1 MGNNYSFNVYDP
13 MLVGAKPNNYRDLLK
28 NEKIIGTIKKDGYF
42 YQLIKENNQVYLF
55 SRSKSKVTDFYS
67 EKIDNVPHIK
77 QWAMDNLP
85 NGTCLIGEIYYPGG
99 TSKDV
104 TKIMGCL
111 PERAAE
117 RQAGEYGNIH
127 YYLHDIL
134 KYNGYD
140 YVINEIPYSR
150 RYSDLCS
157 NIDIST
163 DLIPEIEVACCYDNT
178 YLNLEKTVYDKLDEG
193 EEGMVFR
200 TENGLYL
207 PGKRRPQI
215 MFKIKQEVND
225 IDLVITDI
233 LDPEEIYTGKELETW
248 PYWEEFSE
256 YDNNGKKHSSFW
268 SIEDA
273 LGEYGAYYQHKHNP
287 QWYKPVTKA
296 YYYGWKNAFK
306 LGAYNS
312 FGDLVNVGRVASGIT
327 DEMKADMADNPE
339 NYIGKVCE
347 IQAMSVDKDNLT
359 FRHPIFVQMRP
370 DKDAK
375 QCRISEIF
383 N

>member
-1 MGNNYSFNVYDP
+1 MMGNNYSFNVYDP

-42 YQLIKENNQVYLF
+42 YQLVKENNQVYLF

-117 RQAGEYGNIH
+117 RQAGEYDNIH

-163 DLIPEIEVACCYDNT
+163 PLIPEIEVACCYDNT
-178 YLNLEKTVYDKLDEG
+178 YLDLEKTVYDKLDEG

-215 MFKIKQEVND
+215 MFKIKQEVDNLD
-225 IDLVITDI
+225 FVIIDV
-233 LDPEEIYTGKELETW
+233 LDPEEVYTGKEIETW
-248 PYWEEFSE
+248 PYWINQYGRRQLRVNIPDEELK
-256 YDNNGKKHSSFW
+256 YP
-268 SIEDA
+268 I
-273 LGEYGAYYQHKHNP
+273 
-287 QWYKPVTKA
+287 TKA
-296 YYYGWKNAFK
+296 YYFGWKNAFEV
-306 LGAYNS
+306 GAYDS
-312 FGDLVNVGRVASGIT
+312 DGKLVSTGRVASGIT

>member
-1 MGNNYSFNVYDP
+1 MVDSLYNFNVYDP

-42 YQLIKENNQVYLF
+42 YQLIKEDNKVYLF
-55 SRSKSKVTDFYS
+55 SRSKSKVTNFYS
-67 EKIDNVPHIK
+67 EKIDNVPHLK
-77 QWAMDNLP
+77 QWAIDNLP

-111 PERAAE
+111 PERAAQ
-117 RQAGEYGNIH
+117 RQLNEYGKIH
-127 YYLHDIL
+127 YYIHDIL

-140 YVINEIPYSR
+140 YVVNQDPYYK
-150 RYSDLCS
+150 RYGDLCKNMDS
-157 NIDIST
+157 NI
-163 DLIPEIEVACCYDNT
+163 DLIPEIEIASCYDNS

-215 MFKIKQEVND
+215 MFKIKQEVDNLD
-225 IDLVITDI
+225 FVVINV
-233 LDPEEIYTGKELETW
+233 LDPEKVYTGKEVETW
-248 PYWEEFSE
+248 QYWEDYYGNLKLRSE
-256 YDNNGKKHSSFW
+256 I
-268 SIEDA
+268 SIND
-273 LGEYGAYYQHKHNP
+273 LKT
-287 QWYKPVTKA
+287 PVTKA
-296 YYYGWKNAFK
+296 YFYGWKNAFEV
-306 LGAYNS
+306 GAYNKNGNLIS
-312 FGDLVNVGRVASGIT
+312 IGRVASGIT
-327 DEMKADMADNPE
+327 DEMKRDMAINSQ
-339 NYIGKVCE
+339 NYINKVCE

-359 FRHPIFVQMRP
+359 FRHPIFIKMRP
-370 DKDAK
+370 DKDAQ
-375 QCRISEIF
+375 QCKISEIF